1 MAEYE
6 LFFKKREG
14 RDNSM
19 NERIRLIT
27 VSRTL
32 SNGHYTATE
41 TPREVWAEV
50 KSVTRTEFYQAYA
63 AGLNAEAVFRVYT
76 EELGAAEYVEYGD
89 RRYKIIRTYRTDA
102 LYTEVTAGTLS
113 GRASGAAGAVQQPA
127 SGENEQEGTPD
138 GTAAD

>member
-1 MAEYE
+1 MS
-6 LFFKKREG
+6 
-14 RDNSM
+14 DSM

-32 SNGHYTATE
+32 SNGHYTTTE
-41 TPREVWAEV
+41 TPVEVWASV
-50 KSVTRTEFYQAYA
+50 KSVTRAEFYQAYA

-76 EELGAAEYVEYGD
+76 EELGAAEYVEYND
-89 RRYKIIRTYRTDA
+89 RRYRILRTYRTDA
-102 LYTEVTAGTLS
+102 QHTEVTAGILS
-113 GRASGAAGAVQQPA
+113 GRATGGNPVVQTPA